1 MGEGMSGEEA
11 SGTAWTDMVASLRA
25 AATFEDAALVT
36 LRAMMDLA
44 ASALVESGYSA
55 NGSILRTM
63 IHLRPSDGYRGLAV
77 LESGSEALVRVDAS
91 ATRLPSATAWQWVAE
106 HRVAVSVDVNLGRV
120 HVERTDPSRTISD
133 NRFSE
138 GEFGSQ
144 ESRLR
149 LLGRDATHLYV
160 LPLRGPRN
168 TIDGMISL
176 EADCRAAMG
185 RPSIWT
191 PSAEVFQL
199 LADLATP
206 YLTSLPL
213 APAPAQNADPYLPV
227 VGSSVAGLIDM
238 LRVFAQQEEPI
249 LISGPTG
256 AGKSRI
262 ARWCHEQSAVR
273 AHPFE
278 VLDLSAVP
286 EDLQMAELFGWKKGA
301 FTGAVKDN
309 SGVIARARGGTLFI
323 DEIDNLSTRAQA
335 GLLHVLEE
343 RSYRVLGDD
352 GVEKSADV
360 RFLIGTNATL
370 EEAVRQKRFRQ
381 DLYYRINV
389 LPVRLPPLNERPDE
403 IPLWA
408 QFMLDRRHSVRAPG
422 GRAEITKAAQDV
434 LVRQPWPGNLRQLDN
449 IIRRAYAVA
458 VMGSRVAAPS
468 ELQVEAEHVRKAL
481 AYENAPAVEGG
492 STIDALVAAATAF
505 VNDAELRAA
514 AGGTLDLDWADAF
527 KGFVLGVATEK
538 LGGNRDDAFRL
549 LGREKLVANRNH
561 HKVWKRELER
571 AEQLGIALGNKSPF
585 PFAKLLADTDGPP
598 VSAAKEP
605 T

>member
-1 MGEGMSGEEA
+1 MSGEEA

-25 AATFEDAALVT
+25 AATFEEAALVT

-44 ASALVESGYSA
+44 VGALAASGYGTT
-55 NGSILRTM
+55 GSVLRAM
-63 IHLRPSDGYRGLAV
+63 IHLRPAEGYRGLAV
-77 LESGSEALVRVDAS
+77 LEADRESLVRVDAS
-91 ATRLPSATAWQWVAE
+91 GTRLPSATAWQWVAE
-106 HRVAVSVDVNLGRV
+106 HRVAVSIDVNLGRV
-120 HVERTDPSRTISD
+120 HVDRTDPTRTISD
-133 NRFSE
+133 RRFSE
-138 GEFGSQ
+138 GDFGSQ

-185 RPSIWT
+185 RPPIWSQ
-191 PSAEVFQL
+191 SAEVFQL
-199 LADLATP
+199 LADLSTP

-213 APAPAQNADPYLPV
+213 APSTAAQADPFLPV
-227 VGSSVAGLIDM
+227 IGASVSGLIDM

-262 ARWCHEQSAVR
+262 ARWCHEQSSVR
-273 AHPFE
+273 GHPFE
-278 VLDLSAVP
+278 VLDLSAIP

-309 SGVIARARGGTLFI
+309 AGVIARARGGTLFI

-352 GVEKSADV
+352 GAEKSADV

-389 LPVRLPPLNERPDE
+389 LPVRLPPLAERPDE

-408 QFMLDRRHSVRAPG
+408 QFMLERRHAGRAPSG
-422 GRAEITKAAQDV
+422 HAIITKAAQA
-434 LVRQPWPGNLRQLDN
+434 LLTRQPWPGNLRQLDN
-449 IIRRAYAVA
+449 IVRRAYAVA
-458 VMGSRVAAPS
+458 VMGAGAGAPND
-468 ELQVEAEHVRKAL
+468 LTIDADHVRKAL
-481 AYENAPAVEGG
+481 AYEHAPTTEG
-492 STIDALVAAATAF
+492 SATMDAMLAAATAF
-505 VNDAELRAA
+505 VNDAEARAA
-514 AGGTLDLDWADAF
+514 SGGVLDLDWADAF

-571 AEQLGIALGNKSPF
+571 AEQLGTALGHGSPF
-585 PFAKLLADTDGPP
+585 PFAKLLVDTDGPAP
-598 VSAAKEP
+598 PKDPDS
-605 T
+605 TT